1 MPLTLYSILI
11 YPKLGYSYVTDH
23 FTCRSCSHN
32 TLKYGKGTLIN
43 MSDKMKG
50 PGESDERMPDIE
62 ESQFSEGADN
72 TPLPEEQPSNED
84 GTACKKDESASL
96 LTRVIQKFGGK
107 KRAVTAAA
115 ALVIVIFC
123 LPMMFPQL
131 FCTHKLWANATCT
144 SPRTCKSCGKT
155 EGEPL
160 GHEWE
165 EATCT
170 VPKTCQRCGK
180 TEGEPLGHQ
189 PGSWTTEVDYV
200 DATSKEI
207 RECEKCGEVVD
218 TRNEKEIT
226 SFLGDGKF
234 SISPKGFIDRLNE
247 EFSDIPNCSSMNAD
261 YELDD
266 SGMGLELQIKNGSK
280 IAGIGGFFSDSSNP
294 VLLSY
299 LGSENCFKNIVMY
312 FENSDYAAA
321 TALATIQA
329 IDPTL
334 SFSDAKEVGA
344 ACVDTPTVKNGIT
357 YAIVASN
364 GEYWLSARIE

>member
-1 MPLTLYSILI
+1 MN
-11 YPKLGYSYVTDH
+11 DE
-23 FTCRSCSHN
+23 
-32 TLKYGKGTLIN
+32 
-43 MSDKMKG
+43 MKE
-50 PGESDERMPDIE
+50 PNEEQAPSSSDERKPNIE
-62 ESQFSEGADN
+62 GKKFSAGADN
-72 TPLPEEQPSNED
+72 APSPEKQPSNED
-84 GTACKKDESASL
+84 DVACTNDERDSH
-96 LTRVIQKFGGK
+96 LTRVIHKFGGK
-107 KRAVTAAA
+107 KRAAIAAA
-115 ALVIVIFC
+115 AVVAVIFC
-123 LPMMFPQL
+123 LPMLFPQF
-131 FCTHKLWANATCT
+131 FCTHELWANATCT

-170 VPKTCQRCGK
+170 TPETCQRCGK
-180 TEGEPLGHQ
+180 TEGKPLGHQ
-189 PGSWTTEVDYV
+189 PGSWTTEVDYM

-207 RECEKCGEVVD
+207 RECGKCGEVVD

-226 SFLGDGKF
+226 SFAGNGMF
-234 SISPKGFIDRLNE
+234 SISPKGFIERLNE
-247 EFSDIPNCSSMNAD
+247 EFSDLPNCSSMKAS

-280 IAGIGGFFSDSSNP
+280 IAGIGGFFSDSSNQ
-294 VLLSY
+294 LLFSY

-312 FENSDYAAA
+312 FESSDYAAA

-334 SFSDAKEVGA
+334 SFSDAKEIGT
-344 ACVDTPTVKNGIT
+344 ACVDAPAVKNGIT
-357 YAIVASN
+357 YAIEASN

>member
-1 MPLTLYSILI
+1 ML
-11 YPKLGYSYVTDH
+11 
-23 FTCRSCSHN
+23 
-32 TLKYGKGTLIN
+32 
-43 MSDKMKG
+43 
-50 PGESDERMPDIE
+50 
-62 ESQFSEGADN
+62 
-72 TPLPEEQPSNED
+72 
-84 GTACKKDESASL
+84 
-96 LTRVIQKFGGK
+96 
-107 KRAVTAAA
+107 
-115 ALVIVIFC
+115 
-123 LPMMFPQL
+123 FPQL

-160 GHEWE
+160 W
-165 EATCT
+165 
-170 VPKTCQRCGK
+170 
-180 TEGEPLGHQ
+180 HQ

>member
-1 MPLTLYSILI
+1 MN
-11 YPKLGYSYVTDH
+11 DE
-23 FTCRSCSHN
+23 
-32 TLKYGKGTLIN
+32 
-43 MSDKMKG
+43 MKE
-50 PGESDERMPDIE
+50 PDEEKALSESDERKPDFKAE
-62 ESQFSEGADN
+62 QFSVGAR
-72 TPLPEEQPSNED
+72 PPPSTQIPPKTEYHPPPKNQQND
-84 GTACKKDESASL
+84 SL
-96 LTRVIQKFGGK
+96 LTRAIHKLGNK
-107 KRAVTAAA
+107 KRAAIAV
-115 ALVIVIFC
+115 VIIFS
-123 LPMMFPQL
+123 LPMLFPQL
-131 FCTHKLWANATCT
+131 FCSHKLWANATCT
-144 SPRTCKSCGKT
+144 SPRVCKSCGKT

-170 VPKTCQRCGK
+170 TPKTGQRCGETK
-180 TEGEPLGHQ
+180 GEPLGHQ
-189 PGSWTTEVDYV
+189 PGSWTKEVDYV

-207 RECEKCGEVVD
+207 RECERCGEVVD

-234 SISPKGFIDRLNE
+234 SISPEGFIDRLNE

-280 IAGIGGFFSDSSNP
+280 IAGIGGFFSDTSNP